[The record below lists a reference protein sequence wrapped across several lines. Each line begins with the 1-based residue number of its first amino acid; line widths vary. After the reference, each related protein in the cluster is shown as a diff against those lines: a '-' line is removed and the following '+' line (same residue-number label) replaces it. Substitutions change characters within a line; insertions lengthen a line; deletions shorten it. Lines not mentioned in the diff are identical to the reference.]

1 VNFSKYGDYLATGAM
16 DSIVILWQ
24 SNMETTHNYIEDQK
38 IFAENDNYNTNIKN
52 QIYNAKN
59 IINNSNYD
67 NFERTNDFNHNQG
80 LNIDSVDF
88 SNKAIIAELNNK
100 KQQEKTIYYKN
111 KNFPVLDYDEEVDSK
126 EHLAENLS
134 KLFEKMVYQLEIVTR

>member
-1 VNFSKYGDYLATGAM
+1 M